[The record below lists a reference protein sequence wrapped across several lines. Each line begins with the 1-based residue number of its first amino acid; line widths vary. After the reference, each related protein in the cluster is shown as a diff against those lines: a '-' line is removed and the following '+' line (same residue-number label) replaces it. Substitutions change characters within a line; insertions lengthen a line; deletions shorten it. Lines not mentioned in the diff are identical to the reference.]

1 MTDKNIGFC
10 LNEVVEV
17 KSAPE
22 ISRTLDTNG
31 TLEGLP
37 FMPEMLEYCGKR
49 FLIYKHA
56 DKTCVEGYGMHKMD
70 DTVFLQGV
78 RCNGQSHDGCQK
90 FCLIFWKT
98 AWLKKIGNDVQP
110 IKVIQE
116 SEIKN
121 LKTKDADKY
130 FCQSTEL
137 ARATRPLPW
146 WNLQQYINDIKSGQ
160 LSAFE
165 IFKHLFITVLS
176 KFQRV
181 LSRGNYVR
189 VRGSLTKTPKEILEL
204 REGDWV
210 EVKSLGEIQQT
221 LDSQGRNRGLEL
233 SAEMVPYCGKKLK
246 VVARVDK
253 IILEITGLMQK
264 IDGTVLLE
272 GSACDGSFH
281 RGCPRNNYFL
291 WRDIW
296 LKKIDN
302 LK

>member
-1 MTDKNIGFC
+1 MAPKNFSFH

-17 KSAPE
+17 KNASE
-22 ISRTLDTNG
+22 ISATLDENG

-37 FMPEMLEYCGKR
+37 FMPEMLMHCGKR
-49 FLIYKHA
+49 FAIYKHA
-56 DKTCVEGYGMHKMD
+56 DKTCVEGYGMHKME

-78 RCNGQSHDGCQK
+78 RCDGQNHDGCQK

-98 AWLKKIGNDVQP
+98 AWLKKMDSDINATARV
-110 IKVIQE
+110 E
-116 SEIKN
+116 ENEIKR
-121 LKTKDADKY
+121 LKVKLGEKY

-137 ARATRPLPW
+137 SRATRPLPW
-146 WNLQQYINDIKSGQ
+146 WDLQQYFNDIKSGQ
-160 LSAFE
+160 LSVFE
-165 IFKHLFITVLS
+165 IVKNLFITVVS

-189 VRGSLTKTPKEILEL
+189 VRGSLTKTPKEVLAL
-204 REGDWV
+204 MEGDWV

-253 IILEITGLMQK
+253 IILEITGMMQK

-296 LKKIDN
+296 LKK
-302 LK
+302 